1 MMKKTLIA
9 LSLLSVSGLAMADVV
24 LYGQIRGGVEVTAG
38 VKKAGQKVD
47 GTVTQIKDFGSRIG
61 FKGQEQ
67 LNGNLKAIWQLE
79 QSVNIGGKSTGFGT
93 RDSFIGLQGDFG
105 KIRAGYM
112 HNPIEMA
119 GDLNYLWTGT
129 GDILDNTS
137 DLYTRRVGLDY
148 TTPDLNGF
156 QARVFVSPS
165 DNNNNVGNVDAAGN
179 AKPKH
184 EKTANT
190 PNDSAVYAASVAYK
204 HGSGFFAGLAG
215 GYVKGGV
222 SNADYDING
231 KLKDAYQGYTQV
243 GFENDKILAGVG
255 YKYSRNVDT
264 DPIGNEGSIRRSQ
277 DVLGAFNYR
286 FNENLRLNTAVG
298 YGWDYQTAARAKAW
312 GNGKYITAGVGLDYN
327 LSKRTEIKTGYGYL
341 QAGNTA
347 NRYRS
352 HTANVAIRHRF

>member
-24 LYGQIRGGVEVTAG
+24 LYGQIRGGVQVTAG
-38 VKKAGQKVD
+38 VKEKGEKVK
-47 GTVTQIKDFGSRIG
+47 GTKTQIADFGSRIG

-112 HNPIEMA
+112 NNPIEMA
-119 GDLNYLWTGT
+119 GDLSYLWTGT
-129 GDILDNTS
+129 GDIMDNDS

-156 QARVFVSPS
+156 QARAFVSPS
-165 DNNNNVGNVDAAGN
+165 DNNNNGSHDKT
-179 AKPKH
+179 KPVP
-184 EKTANT
+184 TNT
-190 PNDSAVYAASVAYK
+190 DSAVYAASVAYK

-215 GYVKGGV
+215 GYVKNGA

-231 KLKDAYQGYTQV
+231 KLKDAYQGYTHV

-264 DPIGNEGSIRRSQ
+264 DPIGNEGSIHRSQ

-352 HTANVAIRHRF
+352 HTANVAIRHHF